1 MSGTQRPRRSVEGWR
16 ALLAQFGSSGH
27 TVTAFCKR
35 EAISPASF
43 YRWRSLLGATAT
55 HVPVVSTLPLA
66 TAPTGF
72 VDLGPLV
79 TPSPSSPSF
88 ELHLDLGSGLMLHL
102 VRH

>member
-1 MSGTQRPRRSVEGWR
+1 MSGIRRQQRSVEGWR
-16 ALLAQFGSSGH
+16 ALLAQFGSSGL

-35 EAISPASF
+35 EAISPASV
-43 YRWRSLLGATAT
+43 YRWRSLLGATAS
-55 HVPVVSTLPLA
+55 HVPVVSALPLA

-72 VDLGPLV
+72 VDLGALISP
-79 TPSPSSPSF
+79 PPSSPSF